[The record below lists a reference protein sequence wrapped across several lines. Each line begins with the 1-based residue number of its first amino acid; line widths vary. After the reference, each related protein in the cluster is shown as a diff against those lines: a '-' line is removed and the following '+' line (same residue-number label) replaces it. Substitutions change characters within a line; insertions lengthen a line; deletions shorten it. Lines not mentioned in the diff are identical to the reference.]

1 MLQEH
6 EDGEVTERPSTKL
19 IEFDSEYWFST
30 KLIEFNS
37 EYCYKRECA
46 GTDEASVNTILTLRG
61 GLSVTSCLSV
71 NEGPGVPR
79 GAVGAG

>member
-6 EDGEVTERPSTKL
+6 EDGEVTERP
-19 IEFDSEYWFST
+19 ST